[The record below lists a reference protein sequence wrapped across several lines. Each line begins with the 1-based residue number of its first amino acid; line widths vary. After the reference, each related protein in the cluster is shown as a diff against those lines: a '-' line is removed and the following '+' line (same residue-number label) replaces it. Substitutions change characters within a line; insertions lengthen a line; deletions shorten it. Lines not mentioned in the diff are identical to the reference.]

1 MISALLADDSIS
13 ELEMMLY
20 LIKKENLP
28 LQAAT
33 AEDGEQALQYIQ
45 HHFVDLLITDIRMPF
60 LDGLA
65 LCRKALEIN
74 PEMKIIIISGYDEF
88 SYAKGRRKKIRP
100 VRFPVSPLRTDFH
113 RKTVSYRFRRCRKSV
128 PAHRG

>member
-60 LDGLA
+60 
-65 LCRKALEIN
+65 
-74 PEMKIIIISGYDEF
+74 S
-88 SYAKGRRKKIRP
+88 
-100 VRFPVSPLRTDFH
+100 
-113 RKTVSYRFRRCRKSV
+113 TVWPFAEKLWKSIQK
-128 PAHRG
+128 